1 MQRPTQDSILQLKS
15 SSGKNKKKVMRH
27 YHAHLSFLDLLF
39 NTLLCFAALFM
50 LSFMLINP
58 SKNENNVKS
67 KADFLITVTWPDER
81 DNDVD
86 VYVQDPQGNLVAF
99 MRREEGLMHLDSDDL
114 GKRSD
119 VVETPLGPV
128 VHPENKE
135 IVTLRGF
142 TAGEYIV
149 NVHMYRRSSN
159 ELMTDVIVQLDKIN
173 PVFKT
178 VTLKKITLGEAGD
191 EKTAFRFVVGKDG
204 EVKEVNQ
211 LPISLAR
218 KGAVRP

>member
-1 MQRPTQDSILQLKS
+1 
-15 SSGKNKKKVMRH
+15 MRH

-58 SKNENNVKS
+58 SKNDNNVKS

-86 VYVQDPQGNLVAF
+86 TYVQDPQGNLVAF
-99 MRREEGLMHLDSDDL
+99 MRREEGLMHLDRDDL
-114 GKRSD
+114 GKRND
-119 VVETPLGPV
+119 VVQTPLGPIE
-128 VHPENKE
+128 HQENKE
-135 IVTLRGF
+135 IVTLRGHF
-142 TAGEYIV
+142 PGEYIV
-149 NVHMYRRSSN
+149 NVHMYRRNSM
-159 ELMTDVIVQLDKIN
+159 ELETEVYVQLDKIN

-178 VTLKKITLGEAGD
+178 VVLKKIILQDSGD
-191 EKTAFRFVVGKDG
+191 EKTAFRFVLDANG
-204 EVKEVNQ
+204 EVTEINQ
-211 LPISLAR
+211 LPISLTK